1 MSIEEGSPRPRSLKR
16 DHASFEEPEPGIQ
29 DLDRPFAVPADFVEK
44 EKGAEEDNAPAE
56 SLPTPPVSIGTGTS
70 TTSTI
75 TKRDTSPT
83 RSTTG
88 SLTDAGT
95 TTPSRDQSPNPT
107 SNSAGD
113 QPTTSI
119 STGTSDLPPPP
130 PPSAFAAMSAAGS
143 APPPPPPKKVKLS
156 FQEKEMKRI
165 NKEIKERE
173 KAEEKARRDKE
184 KQVLADEKAR
194 KDVEKAEEKARKD
207 AEKQV
212 LADEKARKDVEKEAE
227 RKRKEAEK
235 AAKEEKR
242 KKKEEEKLRAEEEK
256 KKKEKAQMKLGNFF
270 TIPTTARPRGSSVD
284 SKGRTSMSP
293 APPSS
298 NVSAAVASPM
308 KTPNKPEKSAYEKMF
323 PDFYIQQGVTVA
335 PINRFERD
343 EEAVGAIESLLDS
356 YLLGNRSP
364 GRQRTFDAPALFHT
378 SSAHNVPRGK
388 QYVPVREIMSDFYS
402 GNSAKPIDLTTDSQN
417 SQIKRSGSSLKGIPM
432 KILHFQED
440 VRPPYRGTYTSQPV
454 NGMSK
459 LARNPLRRDL
469 PNTDYDYDS
478 EAEWVQDDEDAE
490 DLKSEGDE
498 EEELGDDE
506 DMDDFLDDEND
517 ETANSRRLVLQGD
530 LEPVSTGLCWEDRKR
545 RNSNVKM
552 IAYRMEVILDP
563 SIKSIDPFSTA
574 YWDPPPST
582 RTSMEPPRIPL
593 NTMKSTSANI
603 NSLFTP
609 KSSSTTDFVKSPS
622 ILNPPTLT
630 SYISS
635 QQTAKPASKDT
646 KPKKTISPDDMPAFK
661 AAIQGSD
668 LSKVGLIEVLK
679 KKFPGRPAAAIKGT
693 LETVAKRVGVKEVD
707 KRWVLIDLQ

>member
-1 MSIEEGSPRPRSLKR
+1 MSDQGSPRSLKR
-16 DHASFEEPEPGIQ
+16 DHTSFEEPETQ
-29 DLDRPFAVPADFVEK
+29 ELEAPFTVPADFLEK
-44 EKGAEEDNAPAE
+44 FAAEEDKATE
-56 SLPTPPVSIGTGTS
+56 SLPTPPVSVG
-70 TTSTI
+70 
-75 TKRDTSPT
+75 TKRENSPT

-95 TTPSRDQSPNPT
+95 ITPSRDLSPSLSNLPT
-107 SNSAGD
+107 NSDAP
-113 QPTTSI
+113 PT
-119 STGTSDLPPPP
+119 
-130 PPSAFAAMSAAGS
+130 SAFAAMNGSAA
-143 APPPPPPKKVKLS
+143 PPPKKTKVT

-165 NKEIKERE
+165 NKEIRDKE
-173 KAEEKARRDKE
+173 KAEEKARKE
-184 KQVLADEKAR
+184 A
-194 KDVEKAEEKARKD
+194 EKARKD
-207 AEKQV
+207 AEKQAH
-212 LADEKARKDVEKEAE
+212 ADEKAKKDAEKETERKKKEAE
-227 RKRKEAEK
+227 R
-235 AAKEEKR
+235 EEKR
-242 KKKEEEKLRAEEEK
+242 LAQEEKRLAQEADKAAREEKRRKKEEEKLKAEEEK
-256 KKKEKAQMKLGNFF
+256 KKKEKGQMKLGNFF
-270 TIPTTARPRGSSVD
+270 NIPTVTRPRASSVD

-293 APPSS
+293 APQSS
-298 NVSAAVASPM
+298 NISAAIASPM
-308 KTPNKPEKSAYEKMF
+308 KTPSKPEKTAYEKLF

-343 EEAVGAIESLLDS
+343 EEAVEAIESLLDS
-356 YLLGNRSP
+356 YLSGNKSP

-378 SSAHNVPRGK
+378 SSLYDIPRGK
-388 QYVPVREIMSDFYS
+388 QPVPVRQIMSDFYS
-402 GNSAKPIDLTTDSQN
+402 GNSSKPIDLTTDSQN
-417 SQIKRSGSSLKGIPM
+417 SQIKRTGDLLKGIPM

-440 VRPPYRGTYTSQPV
+440 VRPPYRGTYTSRPV
-454 NGMSK
+454 SGMSK

-563 SIKSIDPFSTA
+563 TIKSIDPFSTA
-574 YWDPPPST
+574 YWEPPVPVKA
-582 RTSMEPPRIPL
+582 SMEPPRIPL

-603 NSLFTP
+603 NSLFSP
-609 KSSSTTDFVKSPS
+609 KSSSTTDFVKSS
-622 ILNPPTLT
+622 STLT
-630 SYISS
+630 PSTLSA
-635 QQTAKPASKDT
+635 QQPAKPTTKDA
-646 KPKKTISPDDMPAFK
+646 KPKKILSADDLPAFK

-693 LETVAKRVGVKEVD
+693 LETVAKRVGAKEVD
-707 KRWVLIDLQ
+707 KRWVILD